1 MRTKE
6 ITITS
11 ASEHNLKNISLK
23 IPRNKITV
31 ITGISGS
38 GKSSLAFDTIYAE
51 GNRRYVESMS
61 SYVKQFIDV
70 IKKPEVENIEGLSPS
85 LAINQKTISHNPR
98 STVGTMTEI
107 YDYLRLLYAKVG
119 EPFCY
124 NCGSKISPKTPDEIT
139 QEQCKLEEGTKLSI
153 LSPMIRGKK
162 GEYSKLM
169 QKLLSDG
176 FTKVYIDGKLHELED
191 DVKINKNKVHTIEL
205 LIDKIIVNSSCH
217 QRLSES
223 ISLAIKM
230 SGGMVKIIKND
241 KDSYIISD
249 KYSCIECGT
258 SYSDIEPRLFS
269 FNSPYGACPE
279 CGGMGVISKDDG
291 LSFNTCIDCAG
302 TRLKKEALSVKIDG
316 RSIYDLSSMGM
327 SSLRDTLNNIVVPDN
342 KKIISD
348 RIIREIVERLDFIN
362 NVGLGYLTINRKS
375 ASLSGGEAQ
384 RVRLATQLGSGLTG
398 VIYVLDE
405 PSIGL
410 HPSDN
415 QKLLD
420 SLTKLKDKGNTVII
434 VEHDEDTIRC
444 ADHIID
450 LGPGAGVYGGKIIA
464 EGTLSDILA
473 NNKSLTG
480 LYLSSNIKIPVP
492 KQRKKPDQRYI
503 TIKNVSTNNLKDISV
518 SFPVGLMTVVTGV
531 SGSGKSSLIID
542 TLCPCLENA
551 LSRNK
556 NKNLLKGCAIDGI
569 EHIDRMVN
577 VDQSP
582 IGQTPRSNPATYT
595 DIFNLIRSLFAQLPD
610 AKVRGYDP
618 GRFSFNVAGGRCE
631 VCQGQG
637 LIKIEMKF
645 MPDVFVT
652 CEACGGAKFNRDTL
666 EIKYKG
672 KSIAEV
678 LNMTVEE
685 GMIFFKNIP
694 MLHLKLKTLHD
705 VGLGYVKLGQSS
717 VTLSGG
723 EAQRVKLSKELS
735 KRSTGKNLYILD
747 EPTTGLHFDDIK
759 KLINVLHKLR
769 DNGNTI
775 IVIEHNLE
783 VIKTSD
789 HVIDLG
795 PEGGEA
801 GGYLVAKGTPEEI
814 ITNNDSKTGYY
825 LKQKI

>member
-1 MRTKE
+1 MKATE
-6 ITITS
+6 ITVSS
-11 ASEHNLKNISLK
+11 ANEHNLKNISLK
-23 IPRNKITV
+23 IPRNAITV

-61 SYVKQFIDV
+61 SYVRQFVDI
-70 IKKPEVENIEGLSPS
+70 IKKPDVENIEGLSPS
-85 LAINQKTISHNPR
+85 LAINQKTISNNPR
-98 STVGTMTEI
+98 STVGTITEV

-119 EPFCY
+119 EPFC
-124 NCGSKISPKTPDEIT
+124 NRCGKPISPKTPDEISN
-139 QEQCKLEEGTKLSI
+139 EYCNLKDGTKLTI
-153 LSPMIRGKK
+153 LSPIVRGKK

-169 QKLLSDG
+169 QKLLGDG
-176 FTKVYIDGKLHELED
+176 FTKIYIDGKKHELENEI
-191 DVKINKNKVHTIEL
+191 KIDKNKAHTIEL
-205 LIDKIIVNSSCH
+205 LVDKIVVNRTCGP
-217 QRLSES
+217 RLSES
-223 ISLAIKM
+223 ISLAMKL
-230 SGGMVKIIKND
+230 SAGVVKIQKDD

-249 KYSCIECGT
+249 KYSCIDCET

-279 CGGMGVISKDDG
+279 CGGLGVITKEDETSY
-291 LSFNTCIDCAG
+291 TCKECNG
-302 TRLKKEALSVKIDG
+302 TRLKKEALSIKIDG
-316 RSIYDLSSMGM
+316 KSIHDLSCVGM
-327 SSLRDTLNNIVVPDN
+327 SNLKDVLLSLKIGGN
-342 KKIISD
+342 KEIISNKIIK
-348 RIIREIVERLDFIN
+348 EITERLDFIN
-362 NVGLGYLTINRKS
+362 NVGLGYLTLSRRSN
-375 ASLSGGEAQ
+375 SLSGGEAQ

-420 SLTKLKDKGNTVII
+420 SLVKLKTKGNTVII

-450 LGPGAGVYGGKIIA
+450 FGPGAGVYGGKIVA
-464 EGTLSDILA
+464 QGNLNDILA

-480 LYLSSNIKIPVP
+480 LYLSSNIKIQVP
-492 KQRKKPDQRYI
+492 KQRKKAEKKFI
-503 TIKNVSTNNLKDISV
+503 TIKNVSTNNLKNITA
-518 SFPVGLMTVVTGV
+518 SFPVGLMTAVTGI

-542 TLCPCLENA
+542 TLCPCLESV
-551 LSRNK
+551 LKRNK
-556 NKNLLKGCAIDGI
+556 QHSFSECKIEGT
-569 EHIDRMVN
+569 EHIERLVN
-577 VDQSP
+577 IDQGP

-595 DIFNLIRSLFAQLPD
+595 DIFNQIRSLFTQLPD
-610 AKVRGYDP
+610 SKVRGYLP
-618 GRFSFNVAGGRCE
+618 GRFSFNVAGGRCNNCE
-631 VCQGQG
+631 GQG
-637 LIKIEMKF
+637 LIKVEMKF

-652 CEACGGAKFNRDTL
+652 CDACGGAKFNRDTL

-672 KSIAEV
+672 KSIADV
-678 LNMTVEE
+678 LDMTVEE
-685 GMIFFKNIP
+685 AMVFFRNIP
-694 MLHLKLKTLHD
+694 VLHVKLKTLHD
-705 VGLGYVKLGQSS
+705 VGLGYIKLGQSS

-735 KRSTGKNLYILD
+735 KKSSGKTLYVLD

-769 DNGNTI
+769 DQGNTI

-789 HVIDLG
+789 YIIDLG
-795 PEGGEA
+795 PDGGEA
-801 GGYLVAKGTPEEI
+801 GGHVIAKGTPEDI
-814 ITNNDSKTGYY
+814 VTNKDSKTGFY
-825 LKQKI
+825 LKQKL